1 MSEENQ
7 QIEEVVEDTV
17 VQNNEATSTEAPKE
31 EISYKEIKKDGTI
44 KLDLGKLKEFQN
56 QKTDKDAVQEQ
67 STNDSDAVVGESE
80 NSPSSEKVDK
90 EIRDT
95 EKEEEEE
102 IVLQEISEEE
112 EKEITQPQT
121 KVADPVVIEKT
132 EAEPQRILPEN
143 IESLV
148 KFMEDTGGSIEEYV
162 RLNADYSNVD
172 NNTLLKEY
180 YKSTKS
186 HLDNDEINFLIE
198 DRFSYDEDV
207 DDDRDIKKKKLA
219 MKEEI
224 AKAKKFLSKMKDD
237 YYKEVKLGSKL
248 SSEQQEAINFYNK
261 YNQEQAAASEV
272 QQKQYKQFQQS
283 TDNVFNENFKGF
295 DFQVGNKKYRYNVKN
310 ASDVKNYQSDISNFV
325 REFLDENNMMKN
337 AKGYHKALYAGRNID
352 KIVSHF
358 YEQGRADAIK
368 ETAINSKNID
378 MGARTVK
385 PVVEAGGMKFKV
397 LGGDNSSR
405 LKFKIKK

>member
-1 MSEENQ
+1 MSQENQ

-17 VQNNEATSTEAPKE
+17 VENNETTQAETTEK
-31 EISYKEIKKDGTI
+31 EISYKEVKEDGTI
-44 KLDLGKLKEFQN
+44 KLDLGKLKEFKN
-56 QKTDKDAVQEQ
+56 QKTDKDAVQKQ
-67 STNDSDAVVGESE
+67 SADDSDATIVEPQNTS
-80 NSPSSEKVDK
+80 SSEEVAK
-90 EIRDT
+90 EVRKT
-95 EKEEEEE
+95 EEEEVVLQEVSDEEEE
-102 IVLQEISEEE
+102 I
-112 EKEITQPQT
+112 KQPQAEPT
-121 KVADPVVIEKT
+121 EPEVIEKT
-132 EAEPQRILPEN
+132 EVAPQRVLPEN

-180 YKSTKS
+180 YRSTKS

-224 AKAKKFLSKMKDD
+224 AKAKKFLNGMKDE

-248 SSEQQEAINFYNK
+248 SSEQQEAINFYNQ

-272 QQKQYKQFQQS
+272 QQKQYKQFEQS
-283 TDNVFNENFKGF
+283 TNNVFNENFKGF
-295 DFQVGNKKYRYNVKN
+295 DFKVGNKKYRYNVKN

-325 REFLDENNMMKN
+325 REFLDENDMMKD
-337 AKGYHKALYAGRNID
+337 AKGYHKALYAGKNID

-358 YEQGRADAIK
+358 YEQGKADAIK
-368 ETAINSKNID
+368 ETALKSKNID

-385 PVVEAGGMKFKV
+385 PVVEAGGMKVRV
-397 LGGDNSSR
+397 LGGENSSK

>member
-7 QIEEVVEDTV
+7 PIEEVVEETV
-17 VQNNEATSTEAPKE
+17 VETNEATQSEESKQ
-31 EISYKEIKKDGTI
+31 EISYKEVKEDGTI
-44 KLDLGKLKEFQN
+44 KLDLGKLKEFQT
-56 QKTDKDAVQEQ
+56 QKTEQDAKGSKVYE
-67 STNDSDAVVGESE
+67 SKTESE
-80 NSPSSEKVDK
+80 EESSKQEEKQ
-90 EIRDT
+90 EIEEISVLEEVT
-95 EKEEEEE
+95 EEEE
-102 IVLQEISEEE
+102 VQ
-112 EKEITQPQT
+112 QPQVQLT
-121 KVADPVVIEKT
+121 EPEVIEKT
-132 EAEPQRILPEN
+132 ETAPQRVLPEN

-180 YKSTKS
+180 YKSTKG

-207 DDDRDIKKKKLA
+207 DDDRDIRKKKLA

-224 AKAKKFLSKMKDD
+224 AKAKKFLNGMKDE

-248 SSEQQEAINFYNK
+248 SSEQQEAINFYNQ
-261 YNQEQAAASEV
+261 YNQEQATASEV
-272 QQKQYKQFQQS
+272 QQKQYKQFEQS
-283 TDNVFNENFKGF
+283 TNNVFDNNFKGF
-295 DFQVGNKKYRYNVKN
+295 DFKVGDKKYRYNVKN

-325 REFLDENNMMKN
+325 REFLDEKDMMKD

-358 YEQGRADAIK
+358 YEQGKADAIK
-368 ETAINSKNID
+368 ETALKSKNID

-397 LGGDNSSR
+397 LGGDDSSR

>member
-7 QIEEVVEDTV
+7 PIEEVVEETV
-17 VQNNEATSTEAPKE
+17 VETNEATQSEESKQ
-31 EISYKEIKKDGTI
+31 EISYKEVKEDGTI
-44 KLDLGKLKEFQN
+44 KLDLGKLKEFQT
-56 QKTDKDAVQEQ
+56 QKTEQDAKGSKVYE
-67 STNDSDAVVGESE
+67 SKTESE
-80 NSPSSEKVDK
+80 EESSKQEEKQ
-90 EIRDT
+90 EIEEISVLEEVT
-95 EKEEEEE
+95 EEEE
-102 IVLQEISEEE
+102 VQ
-112 EKEITQPQT
+112 QPQVQLT
-121 KVADPVVIEKT
+121 EPEVIEKT
-132 EAEPQRILPEN
+132 ETAPQRVLPEN

-180 YKSTKS
+180 YKSTKG

-207 DDDRDIKKKKLA
+207 DDDRDIRKKKLA

-224 AKAKKFLSKMKDD
+224 AKAKKFLNGMKDE

-248 SSEQQEAINFYNK
+248 SSEQQEAINFYNQ
-261 YNQEQAAASEV
+261 YNQEQATASEV
-272 QQKQYKQFQQS
+272 QQKQYKQFEQS
-283 TDNVFNENFKGF
+283 TNNVFDNNFKGF
-295 DFQVGNKKYRYNVKN
+295 DFKVGDKKYRYNVKN

-325 REFLDENNMMKN
+325 REFLDEKDMMKD
-337 AKGYHKALYAGRNID
+337 AKGYHKALYAGKNID

-358 YEQGRADAIK
+358 YEQGKADAIK
-368 ETAINSKNID
+368 ETALKSKNID

-397 LGGDNSSR
+397 LGGDDSSR

>member
-1 MSEENQ
+1 MSQENQ
-7 QIEEVVEDTV
+7 QIEEVVEDAV
-17 VQNNEATSTEAPKE
+17 VENNETTQAETTEK
-31 EISYKEIKKDGTI
+31 EISYKEVKEDGTI
-44 KLDLGKLKEFQN
+44 KLDLGKLKEFKN
-56 QKTDKDAVQEQ
+56 QKTDKDAVQKQ
-67 STNDSDAVVGESE
+67 SADDSDATIVEPQNTS
-80 NSPSSEKVDK
+80 SSEEVAK
-90 EIRDT
+90 EVRKT
-95 EKEEEEE
+95 EEEEVVLQEVSDEEEE
-102 IVLQEISEEE
+102 I
-112 EKEITQPQT
+112 KQPQAEPT
-121 KVADPVVIEKT
+121 EPEVIEKT
-132 EAEPQRILPEN
+132 EVAPQRVLPEN

-180 YKSTKS
+180 YRSTKS

-224 AKAKKFLSKMKDD
+224 AKAKKFLNGMKDE

-248 SSEQQEAINFYNK
+248 SSEQQEAINFYNQ

-272 QQKQYKQFQQS
+272 QQKQYKQFEQS
-283 TDNVFNENFKGF
+283 TNNVFNENFKGF
-295 DFQVGNKKYRYNVKN
+295 DFKVGNKKYRYNVKN
-310 ASDVKNYQSDISNFV
+310 VSDVKNYQSDISNFV
-325 REFLDENNMMKN
+325 REFLDENDMMKD
-337 AKGYHKALYAGRNID
+337 AKGYHKALYAGKNID

-358 YEQGRADAIK
+358 YEQGKADAIK
-368 ETAINSKNID
+368 ETALKSKNID

-385 PVVEAGGMKFKV
+385 PVVEAGGMKVRV
-397 LGGDNSSR
+397 LGGENSSK